1 MGMDVTVLI
10 ASYGNTSW
18 IKLAE
23 RAVSSLPNNTKYI
36 KRHEPNGTLASVRN
50 NILKQVDTEFVCY
63 LDADDELEAG
73 FFEAMAESE
82 ADIRAPAVRYINPNG
97 RSYKPPMMPNVSGH
111 NHQCVGECL
120 LEGNWLVVGSVAP
133 TKLMRQLQWK
143 NYPIYEDFDI
153 WQRAYLS
160 GATFDSVPKAIYHAH
175 VLSKSRNHSLS
186 RNQRRLVHY
195 EIAKTNLPHM
205 DWEYLKP

>member
-1 MGMDVTVLI
+1 MDVTVLI

-23 RAVSSLPNNTKYI
+23 RAVSSLSKNVKYI
-36 KRHEPNGTLASVRN
+36 TRHEQSGTLASVRN
-50 NILKQVDTEFVCY
+50 NILKSVDTEFVCY

-97 RSYKPPMMPNVSGH
+97 TSYKPPMMPNVSGH
-111 NHQCVGECL
+111 THNCVAECL
-120 LEGNWLVVGSVAP
+120 IEGNWLVIGSVAP
-133 TKLMRQLQWK
+133 TELMRKLQWRD
-143 NYPIYEDFDI
+143 YPVYEDFCV
-153 WQRAYLS
+153 WQRAYIS
-160 GATFDSVPKAIYHAH
+160 GASFDSVPHAIYHAH
-175 VLSKSRNHSLS
+175 VRPKSRNHSLS